1 MPTKE
6 SVTLDNIRFFIQDS
20 IANGIKW
27 NLINVLGGEPT
38 LHPDFKEI
46 IKTIVF
52 EYVEKFSPNT
62 IILIIS
68 NGLTE
73 RSRQLCD
80 EMRNLYKCIRI
91 ATDSYKTKKEVEYF
105 SPFNDAPRD
114 DWKFKHADYS
124 KACWVTTLCG
134 IGFNARGYY
143 ACALCGGIDRILKTN
158 SGYKELK
165 DLTKE
170 HIIAHYEKFCPYCGN
185 YKDYDINAGNVI
197 PRSEKK
203 PFENRVSVS
212 WQKLYGLQN
221 NGENE

>member
-1 MPTKE
+1 VPTKE

-20 IANGIKW
+20 INNGIKW

-46 IKTIVF
+46 IEAISS
-52 EYVEKFSPNT
+52 EYVKQFSQNT
-62 IILIIS
+62 IIQIVS

-73 RSRQLCD
+73 RSRQLCE
-80 EMRNLYKCIRI
+80 EMRTLYRCVRI
-91 ATDSYKTKKEVEYF
+91 DYDSYKTKNKVEYF

-114 DWKFKHADYS
+114 DAKFKHAVYT

-143 ACALCGGIDRILKTN
+143 ACALCGGIDRILNTN

-165 DLTKE
+165 ELTKE
-170 HIIAHYEKFCPYCGN
+170 HILAHYEKFCPYCGAPIHYQN
-185 YKDYDINAGNVI
+185 DYWGKLNWKDL
-197 PRSEKK
+197 SK
-203 PFENRVSVS
+203 
-212 WQKLYGLQN
+212 
-221 NGENE
+221 